1 MMMLMILIGIGWKL
15 MIDKRSYELVQ
26 IHSLLVSLSNL
37 QHHSRPAK
45 HQKQRLLTTNEIVQ
59 AIECDK
65 GHLIKLIGVQQPV
78 APLSEANRQFVE
90 EQPVEEQPVE
100 ALPFEDQLKTF
111 PLKIKE
117 VERKCIMYMPEKS
130 FSFLGTLARNAT
142 LCLIDIFDWRS
153 MDTKQDLWEY
163 TKFKARIAP
172 MFWLMTKSEWEMND
186 RSPLL

>member
-26 IHSLLVSLSNL
+26 IHSLLVSLSNI
-37 QHHSRPAK
+37 QHHSRPTK
-45 HQKQRLLTTNEIVQ
+45 HQTFAKPGSLSFLANKKQRLLTTNEIVQ

-78 APLSEANRQFVE
+78 APRSEANRQFVE
-90 EQPVEEQPVE
+90 EQPVEEQPAEALPVE

-130 FSFLGTLARNAT
+130 IYLIGGAWTLNK
-142 LCLIDIFDWRS
+142 IYENIPS
-153 MDTKQDLWEY
+153 VVQSQD
-163 TKFKARIAP
+163 
-172 MFWLMTKSEWEMND
+172 
-186 RSPLL
+186 SPNVLVDD